1 MTTRQLGLEEERL
14 YPLLPAARIK
24 SPKKHELFYQAT
36 KTSTQQRNW
45 LDDKVLTVRKHMEAE
60 DIMTEREKL
69 QKGSLGKELKQ
80 LVYQT
85 LTFPNSLNYK
95 KWEL

>member
-45 LDDKVLTVRKHMEAE
+45 LDDKVLTLRKHMEAE
-60 DIMTEREKL
+60 EIMTREKNCR
-69 QKGSLGKELKQ
+69 KEALGNNL
-80 LVYQT
+80 
-85 LTFPNSLNYK
+85 NS
-95 KWEL
+95 